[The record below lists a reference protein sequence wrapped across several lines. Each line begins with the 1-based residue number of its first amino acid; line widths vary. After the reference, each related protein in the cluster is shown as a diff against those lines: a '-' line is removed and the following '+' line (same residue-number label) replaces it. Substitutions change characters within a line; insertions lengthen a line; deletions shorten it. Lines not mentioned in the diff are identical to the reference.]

1 MEPIEAA
8 LAAIAL
14 LGPGEDINYTNIAR
28 TYGVVQSTLTRR
40 HQCVTASCSTKA
52 AGQRALHPQQEL
64 ELLKYI
70 CKQLGAGDEVWCKVY
85 CVLMTERSVTQVYIH
100 EVVGWLAGG

>member
-28 TYGVVQSTLTRR
+28 TYGVVRSTLTRR

-52 AGQRALHPQQEL
+52 AGQQALHPQQEL

-70 CKQLGAGDEVWCKVY
+70 KQL
-85 CVLMTERSVTQVYIH
+85 TERGLLPTQAMVRRFASCNGIRRKRGTALSV
-100 EVVGWLAGG
+100 